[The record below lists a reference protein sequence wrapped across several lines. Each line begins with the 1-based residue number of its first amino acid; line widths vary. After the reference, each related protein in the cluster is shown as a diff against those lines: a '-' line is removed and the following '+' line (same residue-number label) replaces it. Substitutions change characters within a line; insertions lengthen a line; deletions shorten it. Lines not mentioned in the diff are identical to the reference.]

1 VIVVGVA
8 HHVTQ
13 RRNGRRYILDSDSDR
28 MAYLSLLREYVSLYE
43 RSLLGY
49 CLMSNNVH
57 LVVIPRAAT
66 SLALVCKQTHGRYA
80 TYWNVRH
87 KSTGHAW
94 QARFY
99 SCPMDQAHLWSALR
113 YTERNPVRGRVWRR
127 RRKSGGGPVPRC
139 IAAWPLTMV
148 C

>member
-1 VIVVGVA
+1 
-8 HHVTQ
+8 
-13 RRNGRRYILDSDSDR
+13 